1 MIVAILVVQAVALVL
16 LGVLVAGLLRS
27 HAEILRALHQL
38 GVSLDDGEPAAVG
51 GAVPTAS
58 AAGSGRVRMGPTR
71 GAAGSVTPIGG
82 GESTGEPAMDVT
94 GVTARGSALHVAVV
108 GTPRT
113 TLLAF
118 LTSGCVTCGNFWA
131 ELSNARFS
139 LPAYV
144 DRLVVVT
151 RGVDRESPAEVLA
164 RAPRDRAD
172 VVVVMSS
179 EAWSDYRVPVSP
191 YFVLVDGASG
201 RVAGEGAA
209 GSWPQL
215 ESLLVRAAADSLPPP
230 APDHGVAFDSSP
242 DSSPDLAAGP
252 GAGGTRPGGQR
263 ERADEALAR
272 AGIDVGHASLY
283 GRDDA
288 VESAG

>member
-38 GVSLDDGEPAAVG
+38 GVSLDDGEPGAVG
-51 GAVPTAS
+51 AADPTVS
-58 AAGSGRVRMGPTR
+58 AAGRVRMGPTR

-82 GESTGEPAMDVT
+82 GESTGEPAADVT

-131 ELSNARFS
+131 ELSNARFT

-215 ESLLVRAAADSLPPP
+215 ESLLVRAAADSLPPT
-230 APDHGVAFDSSP
+230 SSDLAAAP
-242 DSSPDLAAGP
+242 DSSSDLAAVP

-283 GRDDA
+283 GRNDA
-288 VESAG
+288 EEPAG